1 MFAISFDTSS
11 STYRPSYSTHSPAS
25 PPSSLLS
32 RIRTPR
38 SLPLHSPRNWS
49 GGSSI
54 DMSVQQPFG
63 AGGGVHAGGAPPT
76 EYVSISLDTEML
88 DEDEVMAMGETSE
101 PVDFTLETPIDAQQP
116 VPDNVVSNKVHL
128 RGLDS
133 MSSDEVKTWI
143 AGHFPEPTVE
153 KLEWIDD
160 TSLNLVY
167 SDEETALAALNAL
180 STDIGRRSRPW
191 ELREAKSSD
200 AFPLARLDIRLAFVT
215 DKKEK
220 GARERSRYYLFHP
233 EEDRVEQQEKR
244 KREQEKERRERREYR
259 KRDYDERY
267 RSRSRGEDREWD
279 DRKRSRSRY
288 DEEDGR
294 RREPLE
300 LFPSGGAVERRG
312 GRRSRSRSP
321 VELFPA
327 KTKNA
332 SVELFPEAAKNDGIE
347 LFPDKVKNANVELF
361 PGRDENSGRGRE
373 GTPSGHRGDTPPR
386 TLFSIDDPV
395 EMPKRGQS
403 PQRQRR
409 ERERPR
415 DTGRSIELF
424 PEKTDRPRSLAD
436 RMDNPRGP
444 TRSSKHDDMDMGDSG
459 LSIRGAAGGI
469 NIRGAARGGGH
480 SNAGIE
486 LLPDKASNSLFN
498 RISEPTGGRRN
509 ARRQKAEDMFG

>member
-11 STYRPSYSTHSPAS
+11 STYRPSYSHSPAS
-25 PPSSLLS
+25 SPSLQLQQ
-32 RIRTPR
+32 PR
-38 SLPLHSPRNWS
+38 SFSLYPSRTRTV
-49 GGSSI
+49 SSAM
-54 DMSVQQPFG
+54 DTSVQPFNT
-63 AGGGVHAGGAPPT
+63 GGVHAPGAPPT
-76 EYVSISLDTEML
+76 EYASISLDTEML
-88 DEDEVMAMGETSE
+88 DEDEVMAMGDTSG
-101 PVDFTLETPIDAQQP
+101 PADFTLETPVDAQP
-116 VPDNVVSNKVHL
+116 APDNVISNKVHL

-133 MSSDEVKTWI
+133 MSSDDVKAWI
-143 AGHFPEPTVE
+143 AGHFPEPTIE

-167 SDEETALAALNAL
+167 KDEETALAALSAL
-180 STDIGRRSRPW
+180 STDIGRGSRPW
-191 ELREAKSSD
+191 ELREAKSSA
-200 AFPLARLDIRLAFVT
+200 AFPLARLDVRLAFVT
-215 DKKEK
+215 DRKEK

-259 KRDYDERY
+259 RRDYDDRKY
-267 RSRSRGEDREWD
+267 RSGSGGEDREWD
-279 DRKRSRSRY
+279 ERRRSRSRY
-288 DEEDGR
+288 DDEDSR

-300 LFPSGGAVERRG
+300 LFPNGGTVERRG

-321 VELFPA
+321 VELFPE
-327 KTKNA
+327 KTKNTSIELFPEATRNEGMELFPEKVKNA
-332 SVELFPEAAKNDGIE
+332 SVELFPGKNE
-347 LFPDKVKNANVELF
+347 N
-361 PGRDENSGRGRE
+361 PGRRRE
-373 GTPSGHRGDTPPR
+373 GSPSGYRPDTPPR

-415 DTGRSIELF
+415 DTGRTIELF
-424 PEKTDRPRSLAD
+424 PDKTDKHRSLAD
-436 RMDNPRGP
+436 RIDNPRAA
-444 TRSSKHDDMDMGDSG
+444 TRHSKHGDVDMGDVG
-459 LSIRGAAGGI
+459 LSIRGSGGGGGI
-469 NIRGAARGGGH
+469 NIRGAAKGQAGH

-498 RISEPTGGRRN
+498 RISEPAGSRRG

>member
-11 STYRPSYSTHSPAS
+11 STYRPSYINPPAS
-25 PPSSLLS
+25 SPLS
-32 RIRTPR
+32 RKQDPRPFSLHNPR
-38 SLPLHSPRNWS
+38 SWS
-49 GGSSI
+49 GSSS
-54 DMSVQQPFG
+54 MAFNT
-63 AGGGVHAGGAPPT
+63 GGAHALGAPST
-76 EYVSISLDTEML
+76 EYASISLDTEML
-88 DEDEVMAMGETSE
+88 DEDEVMAMGETSG
-101 PVDFTLETPIDAQQP
+101 PADFTLETPVDTEPAP
-116 VPDNVVSNKVHL
+116 ENVISNKVHL

-133 MSSDEVKTWI
+133 MSSDDVKNWI

-167 SDEETALAALNAL
+167 KDQETALAALNAL
-180 STDIGRRSRPW
+180 STNIGRSSRPW
-191 ELREAKSSD
+191 ELREANNSE

-215 DKKEK
+215 DKKER

-233 EEDRVEQQEKR
+233 EEDRVEQQEKK
-244 KREQEKERRERREYR
+244 KREQEKERRERKEYR
-259 KRDYDERY
+259 RRDYDERY
-267 RSRSRGEDREWD
+267 RSESRGEDREWN
-279 DRKRSRSRY
+279 DRRRSRSRY
-288 DEEDGR
+288 DEEDSR

-300 LFPSGGAVERRG
+300 LFPTGGTAERRG

-327 KTKNA
+327 KAKNASIELFPEATPNDGMELFPEKAKNA
-332 SVELFPEAAKNDGIE
+332 SVELFP
-347 LFPDKVKNANVELF
+347 
-361 PGRDENSGRGRE
+361 GRNENSGRRRE
-373 GTPSGHRGDTPPR
+373 ASPSGQRNDTPPR

-415 DTGRSIELF
+415 DTGRTIELF
-424 PEKTDRPRSLAD
+424 PDRTDKPRSLAD
-436 RMDNPRGP
+436 RMDNPRSA
-444 TRSSKHDDMDMGDSG
+444 TRPSKHDDMNMGDSG
-459 LSIRGAAGGI
+459 LSIRGSAGGGI
-469 NIRGAARGGGH
+469 SIRGAARGAGH

-498 RISEPTGGRRN
+498 RISEPTGSRRG